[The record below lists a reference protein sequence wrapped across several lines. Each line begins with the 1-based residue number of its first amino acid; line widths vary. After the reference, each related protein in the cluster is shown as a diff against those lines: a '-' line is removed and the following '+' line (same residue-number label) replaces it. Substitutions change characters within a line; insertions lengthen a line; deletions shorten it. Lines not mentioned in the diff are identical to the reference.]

1 MDISKE
7 SNCMKNSKKK
17 VVKEDAIV
25 GAEGVAPSSG
35 DIQSSS
41 GISTNDVL
49 GKCDHGKNGFMSKDC
64 FHVPVKVKTP
74 LKRFEIANGG
84 SKRKNNKKTA
94 YEKSIKV
101 IKDLF
106 ETDMKMFDKQKIMKQ
121 LSKIAITVK
130 DQNDVKKVALQFNK
144 NRNDIE
150 KRFSSSKYAELKQL
164 FLDFGKFS
172 NDICA
177 GKHKASWFTIS
188 MVIVA
193 LIYVLSPIDIV
204 PDAIPVAGIIDDA
217 FVLKLVYNAIKDEFN
232 QWKANR
238 I

>member
-1 MDISKE
+1 MKKSK
-7 SNCMKNSKKK
+7 NK
-17 VVKEDAIV
+17 VVKEDAVV
-25 GAEGVAPSSG
+25 GAEGAPAGSG
-35 DIQSSS
+35 DIQSSN
-41 GISTNDVL
+41 GISTNDIL

-64 FHVPVKVKTP
+64 FHVPAKVKTP
-74 LKRFEIANGG
+74 LKRWEVANGG

-101 IKDLF
+101 ITDLF
-106 ETDMKMFDKQKIMKQ
+106 EADTKMFDKQKVMKR
-121 LSKIAITVK
+121 LSKIAATVK

-144 NRNDIE
+144 DRNDIE

-164 FLDFGKFS
+164 FLDFGNFS
-172 NDICA
+172 NDICT

-188 MVIVA
+188 MVVVA

-217 FVLKLVYNAIKDEFN
+217 FVLKLVYNAIEDEFN
-232 QWKANR
+232 QWKSK
-238 I
+238 